1 MDINLNDLSLKE
13 LRELK
18 GQVERA
24 IASYEDRRKKD
35 ALAEIEDRARALGF
49 TLPELLAVAPAAK
62 KRAEPVARYA
72 NPANPADTWSGRGR
86 KPGWFLAALAQG
98 KTPEDML
105 I

>member
-1 MDINLNDLSLKE
+1 MDINLDDLSLKE
-13 LRELK
+13 LRDLK
-18 GQVERA
+18 SQVDKA
-24 IASYEDRRKKD
+24 IASYEERRKKT
-35 ALAEIEDRARALGF
+35 ALAELEDRARALGF

-62 KRAEPVARYA
+62 KRTHPAAKYV

-86 KPGWFLAALAQG
+86 KPGWFIAALAQG